1 MVQIFN
7 PNELKSRDL
16 DRLKRYVNLLDFYQ
30 GKQWDGRPSRN
41 EKQLTFNYAR
51 VVVDKLC
58 SYLMS
63 GINFGAEALNE
74 EDIEKAVTARSMLNE
89 VYQQNNLEQLDLET
103 EIDCAVLG
111 DGCFK
116 VIWDASS
123 GRVRV
128 SAPDIQGIYA
138 WWSPDDMSR
147 IYRVASRYALNSEEA
162 EVSYGLELPSRQS
175 FLTEVWTEETFE
187 LWQDE
192 KLLESKPNPYGF
204 IPFVIYPNLREPKR
218 FWGVSDLDEI
228 MEPQREL
235 NRALSQ
241 LSRILE
247 LSGNPIAVLEN
258 VEQSEDIAVRPG
270 AVWNLP
276 EDTRAYLLDLL
287 QGGGVGLHIN
297 YVDLLYRTLH
307 DIAEAPRAA
316 FGGSGRDLS
325 GIALEIEL
333 QPLLQRVWRKRLIRS
348 VAYRKRSAMILRL
361 LEKYRGQDFGKVDP
375 SISFSPVL
383 PRDLS
388 VVVDNE
394 QTMVQ
399 SGIHSRRK
407 AMNELGVKDPEAEFE
422 RWCQERRQILE
433 MNRDSSLKN
442 GKQRQSERDA
452 LEE

>member
-1 MVQIFN
+1 
-7 PNELKSRDL
+7 
-16 DRLKRYVNLLDFYQ
+16 
-30 GKQWDGRPSRN
+30 
-41 EKQLTFNYAR
+41 
-51 VVVDKLC
+51 
-58 SYLMS
+58 
-63 GINFGAEALNE
+63 
-74 EDIEKAVTARSMLNE
+74 
-89 VYQQNNLEQLDLET
+89 
-103 EIDCAVLG
+103 
-111 DGCFK
+111 
-116 VIWDASS
+116 
-123 GRVRV
+123 
-128 SAPDIQGIYA
+128 
-138 WWSPDDMSR
+138 MSR

-162 EVSYGLELPSRQS
+162 AVSYGLELSAKRS

-187 LWQDE
+187 LWLDE

-204 IPFVIYPNLREPKR
+204 IPFVIFPNLREPKR

-325 GIALEIEL
+325 GVALEIEL

-348 VAYRKRSAMILRL
+348 VAYRKRSGMILRL
-361 LEKYRGQDFGKVDP
+361 LEKYRGLDFNGVDP

-388 VVVDNE
+388 VVVGNE

-407 AMNELGVKDPEAEFE
+407 AMNELGIKDPDAEFE
-422 RWCQERRQILE
+422 RWCEERRRILE
-433 MNRDSSLKN
+433 MNRDSSVKS
-442 GKQRQSERDA
+442 GKQRQSERVA